1 MIDHGR
7 VPDIAPDQVES
18 PVIADVGQVGLGTG
32 AAESVQGGDQ
42 DLRVGAEPVSDE
54 G

>member
-18 PVIADVGQVGLGTG
+18 PVIADVGQVGLGAG
-32 AAESVQGGDQ
+32 AAEGVQGGNQ